1 MLMTVAAISG
11 LLRSRIR
18 VLLVALCV
26 ACVAVRGYSAPRTLL
41 PEPLR
46 SPDRQFAANVQWDDA
61 GFVGVLSMQVFSGSG
76 KLLRTV
82 EVPEINPSP
91 ANLLWLDDEWVAC
104 DSFIGHNGS
113 GFFYVHAPTGK
124 GYLLE
129 IVAPSPDTDWI
140 FSAASNDPISSGTV
154 SNISRGRMSLF
165 PIQLRNVPDRE
176 AAFFSAEFVREVT
189 VAIET
194 YNAYRKQ
201 RGIRHVEILSDA
213 DIRTQY
219 GAIFVAQVDGRAEV
233 VYFPAGAETP
243 VEMFNRVKR
252 YPLPANIQAMLK
264 QSPPPDLRARW
275 LKDGEFVVESFTLPA
290 GPVSSAASTPVAKG
304 RLENV
309 TDKPFNRETT
319 STLGTTGTLTRGE
332 TPDFGE
338 DDDEPVESGP
348 GDPEGEAIPNFYGDA
363 PSTSPARKE

>member
-1 MLMTVAAISG
+1 
-11 LLRSRIR
+11 
-18 VLLVALCV
+18 
-26 ACVAVRGYSAPRTLL
+26 
-41 PEPLR
+41 
-46 SPDRQFAANVQWDDA
+46 
-61 GFVGVLSMQVFSGSG
+61 MQVFSGAG

-140 FSAASNDPISSGTV
+140 FSTASNDPVSSATV

-165 PIQLRNVPDRE
+165 PIQLRNVPDKE
-176 AAFFSAEFVREVT
+176 AAFFSAEFVRDVT

-201 RGIRHVEILSDA
+201 RGIRHIEILSDA
-213 DIRTQY
+213 DIKTQY
-219 GAIFVAQVDGRAEV
+219 GAIFVAMVDGRAEV
-233 VYFPAGAETP
+233 VYFPAGTETP

-252 YPLPANIQAMLK
+252 YPLPQNIQLMLK

-275 LKDGEFVVESFTLPA
+275 LKDGEFVVESFTVPA
-290 GPVSSAASTPVAKG
+290 GTAPLAASTPVAKG

-309 TDKPFNRETT
+309 SDKPYAPETT
-319 STLGTTGTLTRGE
+319 ATLQTTGPLTHAAS
-332 TPDFGE
+332 PDAT
-338 DDDEPVESGP
+338 DDDEATSDDEEAAESGP
-348 GDPEGEAIPNFYGDA
+348 GDPERAAAPNFYGDV
-363 PSTSPARKE
+363 PSTSPTRRE